1 MKKNGNYSLF
11 CVYRFSDL
19 SWLILFSS
27 FHALSSS
34 HCSFV
39 LLPPP
44 YFHKVAY
51 GFMLAAKLALAAT
64 GDVSAA
70 RASPLPAALQ
80 AAEAAPMSAQAAEVA
95 TTLRSMVY

>member
-1 MKKNGNYSLF
+1 
-11 CVYRFSDL
+11 
-19 SWLILFSS
+19 
-27 FHALSSS
+27 
-34 HCSFV
+34 
-39 LLPPP
+39 
-44 YFHKVAY
+44 
-51 GFMLAAKLALAAT
+51 MLAAKLALAAT